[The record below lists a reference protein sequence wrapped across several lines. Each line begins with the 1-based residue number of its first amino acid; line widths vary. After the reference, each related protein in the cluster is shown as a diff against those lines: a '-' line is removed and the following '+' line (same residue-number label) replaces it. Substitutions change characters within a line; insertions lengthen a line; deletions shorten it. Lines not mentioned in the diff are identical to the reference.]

1 MKKLDCEAHVAQEG
15 KLLQGIG
22 PGASNNRILEVWFQG
37 FTSQA

>member
-22 PGASNNRILEVWFQG
+22 PGASNNRIDLLSG
-37 FTSQA
+37 KGTSD